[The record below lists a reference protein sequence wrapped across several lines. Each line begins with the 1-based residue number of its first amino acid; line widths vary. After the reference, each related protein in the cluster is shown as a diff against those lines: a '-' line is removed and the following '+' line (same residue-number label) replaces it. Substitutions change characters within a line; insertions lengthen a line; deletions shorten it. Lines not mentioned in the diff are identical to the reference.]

1 VDLEQRRAKKVCD
14 RMALEELTTLFQL
27 FLFPGFLFLFSL
39 AFFSEWVD
47 RKLVAKFQNRY
58 GPLYTGPKGILQ
70 PLADFLKLLAK
81 EDIVPAAADRSLF
94 ASTPILVLALSLTPL
109 FLIPIADYSALVW
122 FEGDLMVIMF
132 MMTMAVIA
140 MFLGAWAS
148 TDRFAVLGGMRLGLQ
163 MLGYEIPLV
172 IAMIGTAIAGRS
184 LSVSGIVQSQVGGP
198 WHVMTQPLGFGVTLV
213 CLLAHL
219 QQVPFDIPE
228 AESEIVAGWLVEFS
242 GKKLALLRMAKN
254 LELVLAGSLLVSL
267 YLGGPLGFWLP
278 HPSLYFFLK
287 LVLCIFIL
295 SNLRA
300 LFARFRIDQV
310 LAGAWKYLVPLALLQ
325 IVLVVL

>member
-1 VDLEQRRAKKVCD
+1 
-14 RMALEELTTLFQL
+14 MASEEIVTLLQI
-27 FLFPGFLFLFSL
+27 FLFPGFLFLFFL

-70 PLADFLKLLAK
+70 PVADFLKLLAK
-81 EDIVPAAADRSLF
+81 EDIVPAATDKAVFSI
-94 ASTPILVLALSLTPL
+94 APILILALSMTPL
-109 FLIPIADYSALVW
+109 FLIPMADFSALVW
-122 FEGDLMVIMF
+122 FEGDLIVIMF
-132 MMTMAVIA
+132 IMTLVIVA
-140 MFLGAWAS
+140 MFMGAWAS
-148 TDRFAVLGGMRLGLQ
+148 TSRFSTVGGMRVGLQ
-163 MLGYEIPLV
+163 MLGYEIPMT
-172 IAMIGTAIAGRS
+172 IAMIGTAISSKS
-184 LSVSGIVQSQVGGP
+184 LSVSGIVQSQVEGL
-198 WHVMTQPLGFGVTLV
+198 WYVITQPLGFAIALI

-219 QQVPFDIPE
+219 QRVPFDVPE

-242 GKKLALLRMAKN
+242 GKKLALLRLAKN
-254 LELVLAGSLLVSL
+254 FELVLAGSLLVSL

-287 LVLCIFIL
+287 LIICIFIL

-310 LAGAWKYLVPLALLQ
+310 LMGAWKYLTPLALLQ
-325 IVLVVL
+325 IILVVI

>member
-1 VDLEQRRAKKVCD
+1 MVS
-14 RMALEELTTLFQL
+14 EEIVTLLQI

-70 PLADFLKLLAK
+70 PVADFFKLLAK
-81 EDIVPAAADRSLF
+81 EDIIPAATDKAIFSIV
-94 ASTPILVLALSLTPL
+94 PILVLALSMTPL
-109 FLIPIADYSALVW
+109 FLIPMADYSALMW
-122 FEGDLMVIMF
+122 FEGDLILIMF
-132 MMTMAVIA
+132 IMTLVIVA
-140 MFLGAWAS
+140 MFMGAWAS
-148 TDRFAVLGGMRLGLQ
+148 TDRFSTVGGMRVGLQ
-163 MLGYEIPLV
+163 MLGYEIPMT
-172 IAMIGTAIAGRS
+172 IAMIGPAISGKS
-184 LSVSGIVQSQVGGP
+184 LSVSGIVQSQAGGI
-198 WHVMTQPLGFGVTLV
+198 WYVITQPLGFAIALI

-219 QQVPFDIPE
+219 QRVPFDVPE

-242 GKKLALLRMAKN
+242 GKKLALLRLAKN
-254 LELVLAGSLLVSL
+254 FELVLAASLLVSL

-287 LVLCIFIL
+287 LIVCIFIL

-310 LAGAWKYLVPLALLQ
+310 LEGAWKYLTTLALLQ
-325 IVLVVL
+325 IILVVI